1 MARENV
7 YAYTAPGLAPQ
18 FVSVNTED
26 GIVEIIVRS
35 AVWGDETYG
44 DTACAKITRQQAHE
58 LGAKLSAL

>member
-7 YAYTAPGLAPQ
+7 YAYTEPGLAPQ

-35 AVWGDETYG
+35 AAWGDGTYG